1 MMLVFSAMTR
11 RPAVFLVSFRALS
24 AKIAHR
30 RDVHD
35 ASRLTSEAQVLDAR
49 HPACANRMLKEG
61 TGLPLGPSR
70 SLWACRNL
78 GFQAVQICTGLRL
91 YRQHTGEVLF
101 ERSLRTVSWLQ
112 I

>member
-35 ASRLTSEAQVLDAR
+35 ASRLTSEAQVLDA
-49 HPACANRMLKEG
+49 P
-61 TGLPLGPSR
+61 
-70 SLWACRNL
+70 
-78 GFQAVQICTGLRL
+78 GLR
-91 YRQHTGEVLF
+91 QQNAEGGNGAATG
-101 ERSLRTVSWLQ
+101 TV
-112 I
+112 